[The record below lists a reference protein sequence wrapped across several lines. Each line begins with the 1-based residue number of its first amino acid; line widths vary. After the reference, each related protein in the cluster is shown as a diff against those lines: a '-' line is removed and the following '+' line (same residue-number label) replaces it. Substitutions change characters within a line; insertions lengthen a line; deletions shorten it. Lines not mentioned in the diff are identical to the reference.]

1 MIHRRQMLTAALCA
15 VPLVGCNVFPS
26 PPTPQIYR
34 LSPQSP
40 TASEP
45 PHQRS
50 LRRQLVIDVPTASQS
65 LDTDRIALIHGRTK
79 FDYYAGSL
87 WTDRVPM
94 LVQMLLVEAFE
105 SDGGIAH
112 VGRDAQEL
120 TPDYLL
126 AAEIRKF
133 EAVYGDTG
141 NRPPMAVIAL
151 DLVLVKMPEHR
162 MLARTLIVEQSPAS
176 NNSVE
181 GVVEAFDAAAGN
193 LLPRCVT
200 WAISVMR
207 KTG

>member
-1 MIHRRQMLTAALCA
+1 MIHRRQILTAAICA

-40 TASEP
+40 TESDP

-50 LRRQLVIDVPTASQS
+50 LRRQLEIDVPTASQS
-65 LDTDRIALIHGRTK
+65 LDTDRIALIRGRTK
-79 FDYYAGSL
+79 FDYYASSL

-105 SDGGIAH
+105 GDGSVAH

-126 AAEIRKF
+126 ATEIRKF
-133 EAVYGDTG
+133 EAVYGETG
-141 NRPPMAVIAL
+141 DRPPMAVIAL

-162 MLARTLIVEQSPAS
+162 MLARTRVVEQSPAS
-176 NNSVE
+176 NDSVE
-181 GVVEAFDAAAGN
+181 GVVEAFDAAAGK

-200 WAISVMR
+200 WTISVMR
-207 KTG
+207 KNG